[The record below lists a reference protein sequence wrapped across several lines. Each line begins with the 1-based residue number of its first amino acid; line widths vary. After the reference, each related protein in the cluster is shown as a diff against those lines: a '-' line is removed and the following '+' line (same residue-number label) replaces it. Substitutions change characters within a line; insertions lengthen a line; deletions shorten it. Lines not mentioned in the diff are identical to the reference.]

1 MIGTNDRVITERFET
16 EREAKTR
23 YRQLGAKEEEGF
35 RGKIITATYYL
46 ENSLAPHN
54 WCVKYT
60 VRRPEP
66 Y

>member
-1 MIGTNDRVITERFET
+1 VLGMNDKVITERYET
-16 EREAKTR
+16 EREAKNR

-46 ENSLAPHN
+46 ENTQAPHK

-60 VRRPEP
+60 VRRPER
-66 Y
+66 